1 MTKGENIL
9 IFVKILRSNSNL
21 KLKKWDPSLP
31 RGSDPWEIDSLGHQT
46 PGRLIHCMR
55 NQTPEEIDS
64 LGHQTPEEIGSLGH
78 QTPGGIGSLGHQTP
92 GENDSTGY
100 QTQGSQVLGRFIYTY
115 TLGSETLASQ
125 INNQNLK
132 YFNTLVRG
140 QVSLIYEKSWRLI
153 ISFDLLRRVRRRNSW
168 DEAILWYFFQLH
180 GFLKKNIINKFKGTV
195 SHVVDAWDPV
205 PTVVHE
211 AHYPMYR
218 SST

>member
-1 MTKGENIL
+1 
-9 IFVKILRSNSNL
+9 
-21 KLKKWDPSLP
+21 
-31 RGSDPWEIDSLGHQT
+31 
-46 PGRLIHCMR
+46 MR

-153 ISFDLLRRVRRRNSW
+153 IWFDLLRRVRRRNS
-168 DEAILWYFFQLH
+168 
-180 GFLKKNIINKFKGTV
+180 
-195 SHVVDAWDPV
+195 
-205 PTVVHE
+205 
-211 AHYPMYR
+211 
-218 SST
+218 

>member
-1 MTKGENIL
+1 MRPITSQGIRPL
-9 IFVKILRSNSNL
+9 GDWLT
-21 KLKKWDPSLP
+21 
-31 RGSDPWEIDSLGHQT
+31 GASDPWEIDSLHEESDPRGDWLIGA
-46 PGRLIHCMR
+46 PDPRGDWLIGAPDPRGDRLIGA
-55 NQTPEEIDS
+55 PD
-64 LGHQTPEEIGSLGH
+64 
-78 QTPGGIGSLGHQTP
+78 PGGEWLYGVSDP
-92 GENDSTGY
+92 GESCF
-100 QTQGSQVLGRFIYTY
+100 GRFIYIY
-115 TLGSETLASQ
+115 T
-125 INNQNLK
+125 NNQNLK

>member
-1 MTKGENIL
+1 MRPITSQGIRPL
-9 IFVKILRSNSNL
+9 GDWLT
-21 KLKKWDPSLP
+21 
-31 RGSDPWEIDSLGHQT
+31 GASDPWEIDSLHEESDPRGDW
-46 PGRLIHCMR
+46 LIGEPDPR
-55 NQTPEEIDS
+55 GDW
-64 LGHQTPEEIGSLGH
+64 LIGAPD
-78 QTPGGIGSLGHQTP
+78 PGGIGSLGHQTP

-100 QTQGSQVLGRFIYTY
+100 QTQGSHVLADLFTY
-115 TLGSETLASQ
+115 TPGGSDTLASQ

-205 PTVVHE
+205 PTVVNE
-211 AHYPMYR
+211 AHYPM